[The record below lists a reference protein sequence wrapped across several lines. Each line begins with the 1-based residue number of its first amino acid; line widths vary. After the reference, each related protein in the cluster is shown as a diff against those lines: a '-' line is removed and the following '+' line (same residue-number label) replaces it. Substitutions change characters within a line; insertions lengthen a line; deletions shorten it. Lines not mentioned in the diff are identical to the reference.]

1 MKTITAIILAILLS
15 AFVAA
20 PIASACPM
28 CADAIANANSSAS
41 EDEIDHFPA
50 AMNQSIY
57 LMLSV
62 AYTTFGVVGF
72 MIYRGANR
80 NAEFLVA
87 NSQAS

>member
-1 MKTITAIILAILLS
+1 MKTFTAVALAVLLV
-15 AFVAA
+15 FLVA

-28 CADAIANANSSAS
+28 CADAIANANSSAN
-41 EDEIDHFPA
+41 EDDMDHFPA

-72 MIYRGANR
+72 MIYRGAKR
-80 NAEFLVA
+80 NAEFLDD
-87 NSQAS
+87 NSQTS